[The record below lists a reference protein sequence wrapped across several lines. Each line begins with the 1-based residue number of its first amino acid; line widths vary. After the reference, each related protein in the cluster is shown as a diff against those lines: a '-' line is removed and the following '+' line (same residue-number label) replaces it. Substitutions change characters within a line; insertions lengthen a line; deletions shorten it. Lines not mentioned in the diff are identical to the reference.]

1 MTVVP
6 ASRHRML
13 RPLASVSLAALL
25 LAAPAAAFAQAPLP
39 APDAAA
45 PAKPAAAQAPAA
57 APAAAPA
64 QAGAAAQTPA
74 GTPIVDG
81 CSLGDHSGV
90 APEDAHTAADVVC
103 HEIVAAG
110 GQATYEVRMG
120 KLGTRVV
127 VTVASREGAGA
138 YDERRIVVSGLEE
151 VPVVAPRLADA
162 IVHKKP
168 IDATETVN
176 NVAAQEARQPASKK
190 GQMGFQGGVFGV
202 TPVTAATG
210 VGAGVDLGLLYR
222 GDRFSVGG
230 DLRLAGGG
238 SSSRTMSYT
247 VLSTGVRYAFSDGDI
262 APFAGGGVG
271 LSHLTLDRDSGQ
283 DQSGTGF
290 GAYAE
295 GGVEALRTHHV
306 SVSASIRADAPFY
319 TVKSDGGPRTI
330 YDGNGNA
337 IALSQVGDRYLLPVS
352 LMIGMF
358 FH

>member
-1 MTVVP
+1 MNAVP
-6 ASRHRML
+6 ASRLRLL
-13 RPLASVSLAALL
+13 RPLASVSLATLV

-39 APDAAA
+39 PPDAA
-45 PAKPAAAQAPAA
+45 PAKAAAAPTTAAPASAPAA
-57 APAAAPA
+57 PGAAGPAAS
-64 QAGAAAQTPA
+64 T
-74 GTPIVDG
+74 TPIVEG

-90 APEDAHTAADVVC
+90 APEDAHTAADVIC

-110 GQATYEVRMG
+110 GQASYEVRMG

-127 VTVASREGAGA
+127 VTVASREAAGT

-151 VPVVAPRLADA
+151 VPVVAARLADA

-168 IDATETVN
+168 IEATETVN

-202 TPVTAATG
+202 APVTASTG

-247 VLSTGVRYAFSDGDI
+247 VLSTGVRYAFSDGDF

-271 LSHLTLDRDSGQ
+271 LSHLTLERDSGQ

-290 GAYAE
+290 GAYLE

-306 SVSASIRADAPFY
+306 SVSASLRADAPFY
-319 TVKSDGGPRTI
+319 TVKADGGPRTV

-337 IALSQVGDRYLLPVS
+337 VALSQVGDRYLLPVS